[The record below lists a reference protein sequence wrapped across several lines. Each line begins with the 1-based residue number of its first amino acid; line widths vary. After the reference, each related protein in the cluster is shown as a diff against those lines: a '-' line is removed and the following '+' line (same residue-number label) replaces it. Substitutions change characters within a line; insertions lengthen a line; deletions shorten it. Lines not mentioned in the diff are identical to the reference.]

1 MSTSVIGLPIFG
13 LEPIQRAA
21 FYQLFQGL
29 NGALAQMALFMDHSD
44 QEIATL
50 TGRDYLPTVL
60 EPENFYEGHRPSL
73 INAPIGNYPNCSVMA
88 NQATPAALDLVDQAD
103 AYRCNLFVEV
113 MAKTTNGEE
122 SGYSEDSVNRRVQRM
137 AEAVNLTL
145 MADQSLGGVV
155 TAFDGPPIVI
165 VGDVFVRKE
174 KTSYGAEWLW
184 QGARLEYAV
193 RKDALRPSSSGAVLP
208 AFDIDQA

>member
-1 MSTSVIGLPIFG
+1 MTTIISLPIIG
-13 LEPIQRAA
+13 IEPIQRAA
-21 FYQLFQGL
+21 FKQLYEGL
-29 NGALAQMALFMDHSD
+29 NGALAQMALFMDFSD

-50 TGRDYLPTVL
+50 RGQVYEPTVL
-60 EPENFYEGHRPSL
+60 EPVTPENFYEGHRPSL
-73 INAPIGNYPNCSVMA
+73 INAAIDKYPNCSVMA
-88 NQATPAALDLVDQAD
+88 NQATPAALDLIDQAD

-113 MAKTTNGEE
+113 MAKTTDSEE
-122 SGYSEDSVNRRVQRM
+122 VVNRRVQRM
-137 AEAVNLTL
+137 AEAVNIT
-145 MADQSLGGVV
+145 MMTDQSLGGVV
-155 TAFDGPPIVI
+155 TAFDGPPVVV

-193 RKDALRPSSSGAVLP
+193 RKEAARPSSNGAVLP

>member
-1 MSTSVIGLPIFG
+1 MTTSIISLPVIGI
-13 LEPIQRAA
+13 EPIQRAA
-21 FYQLFQGL
+21 FKQLFAGL
-29 NGALAQMALFMDHSD
+29 NGALAQMALFMDRSD
-44 QEIATL
+44 DEIATL
-50 TGRDYLPTVL
+50 TGRTYEPTTLEPV

-73 INAPIGNYPNCSVMA
+73 INAPIGKYPNCSVMA
-88 NQATPAALDLVDQAD
+88 NQATPATLDLVDQAD

-113 MAKTTNGEE
+113 MAKTTDSEE
-122 SGYSEDSVNRRVQRM
+122 TVNRRVQRM
-137 AEAVNLTL
+137 AEAVNLT
-145 MADQSLGGVV
+145 MMSDQSLGGVV
-155 TAFDGPPIVI
+155 TAFDGPPVVV

-193 RKDALRPSSSGAVLP
+193 RKEASRPSSNGAVLP

>member
-1 MSTSVIGLPIFG
+1 MTTIINLPIIG

-21 FYQLFQGL
+21 FRQLYDGL
-29 NGALAQMALFMDHSD
+29 NGALSQMALFMDRSD
-44 QEIATL
+44 EEMATL
-50 TGRDYLPTVL
+50 RGAVYEPTVL
-60 EPENFYEGHRPSL
+60 EPIDPTNFYEGHRPSL
-73 INAPIGNYPNCSVMA
+73 INAAIEKYPNCSVMA
-88 NQATPAALDLVDQAD
+88 NQATPATLDLIDQAD

-113 MAKTTNGEE
+113 MAKTTDSEE
-122 SGYSEDSVNRRVQRM
+122 VVNRRVQRM
-137 AEAVNLTL
+137 AEAVNIT
-145 MADQSLGGVV
+145 MMTDQSLGGVV
-155 TAFDGPPIVI
+155 TAFDGPPVVV

-193 RKDALRPSSSGAVLP
+193 RKEAARPSSNGAVLP

>member
-1 MSTSVIGLPIFG
+1 MTTIINLPIIG
-13 LEPIQRAA
+13 IEPIQRAA
-21 FYQLFQGL
+21 FKQLYNGL
-29 NGALAQMALFMDHSD
+29 NGALSQMALFMDHSD
-44 QEIATL
+44 DEMATL
-50 TGRDYLPTVL
+50 RGVVYDPTVL
-60 EPENFYEGHRPSL
+60 EPVDPTNFYEGHRPSL
-73 INAPIGNYPNCSVMA
+73 IGAAIDKYPNCSVMA
-88 NQATPAALDLVDQAD
+88 NQATPATLDLIDQAD

-113 MAKTTNGEE
+113 MAKTTDSEE
-122 SGYSEDSVNRRVQRM
+122 TVNRRVQRM
-137 AEAVNLTL
+137 AEAVNITM

-155 TAFDGPPIVI
+155 TAFDGPPVVV

-193 RKDALRPSSSGAVLP
+193 RKEAARPSSNGAVLP